1 MTHQAN
7 ETHERF
13 RLSGL
18 VAASFTAFRSDGSL
32 DLEPV
37 ERHADLLA
45 RNGVTGVFVCGSTGE
60 GVSMTTAE
68 RMDCLGRW
76 VAVAR
81 GALKVVAH
89 VGHNSLG
96 DAQALAA
103 HAQKTGADAIATVAP
118 SVLRPAALADLVD
131 WCAAV
136 SAAAPG
142 LPYFYYHIP
151 VLTGVRFEMAKLI
164 ALASERIPSFAGVK
178 FTDENLM
185 DFGNCAALDGGRW
198 NMLWGRDE
206 ILLAGYATG
215 AHGAIGSTFNYSA
228 PVYNR
233 VIEAF
238 QRGDMPGAMR
248 EMKRARAS
256 VQVLVDFGGLPAGK
270 AMLKLCGIDCGPV
283 RLPLRT
289 LPAER
294 MRKMEKALA
303 AIGWDEIRCR

>member
-1 MTHQAN
+1 MTAP
-7 ETHERF
+7 EI
-13 RLSGL
+13 RLNGL
-18 VAASFTAFRSDGSL
+18 VAATFTAFAADGTLSL
-32 DLEPV
+32 APIE
-37 ERHADLLA
+37 AYAALLA
-45 RNGVTGVFVCGSTGE
+45 RNGVSGVFVCGTTGE

-68 RMDCLGRW
+68 RMENLGRW
-76 VAVAR
+76 CDVAR
-81 GALKVVAH
+81 GSLKIVAH
-89 VGHNSLG
+89 VGHNSLP
-96 DAQALAA
+96 DARALAA
-103 HAQKTGADAIATVAP
+103 HAARAGVDAIGTVAP
-118 SVLRPAALADLVD
+118 SVLRPAALDDLVD

-136 SAAAPG
+136 AAAAPET
-142 LPYFYYHIP
+142 PYFYYHIP
-151 VLTGVRFEMAKLI
+151 VLTGVRHDMVRFCERAT
-164 ALASERIPSFAGVK
+164 ARIPTFAGLK

-185 DFGNCAALDGGRW
+185 EFGNCAELGGGRL

-206 ILLAGYATG
+206 ILLAGLATG

-238 QRGDMPGAMR
+238 ARGDMPTAMQ
-248 EMKRARAS
+248 EMTRARNC

-289 LPAER
+289 LPPER
-294 MRKMEKALA
+294 VREMEKALE